1 MLGLALP
8 LLVLCPVLPVGGM
21 LQLFTAFEQRAGH
34 APGLSLA
41 QHSPDF
47 SKPPSFCPAPP

>member
-21 LQLFTAFEQRAGH
+21 LQLFMAFDQHAGR
-34 APGLSLA
+34 APGPSLA
-41 QHSPDF
+41 QHRPDF
-47 SKPPSFCPAPP
+47 PELPSFCPAPQ